1 MKIAFWSPF
10 HGTGATSNMLAISLM
25 FTEHEKFMKKC
36 LITQTHYNMNNLE
49 KPLLGEV
56 ENAGAFFR
64 DTGLDALC
72 RTFKRGDFTES
83 DIDKCAIKVTK
94 NLYLIAGTQ
103 AGKQGDLYRTAFETG
118 ESKEIIEKSIDFADG
133 LYDVVFVDTNPGT
146 NEQTL
151 GLLAR
156 CDVVVVTLRQ
166 DGESIEAALNL
177 PVLKD
182 KSVFYLFGSYDPY
195 SKYTLKNL
203 RKMHK
208 ELTKYN
214 SGGIPH
220 CTQYMDALT
229 DNKILKY
236 MSANLYADEDYPDY
250 EFIEAVNDVSVL
262 IAQMAD
268 KVAEQRRS

>member
-25 FTEHEKFMKKC
+25 FSEHKELSKKC

-49 KPLLGEV
+49 KPLLGDV

-83 DIDKCAIKVTK
+83 DIDKCAIKVSK

-103 AGKQGDLYRTAFETG
+103 AGKKGDLYRSAFESG
-118 ESKEIIEKSIDFADG
+118 ESKEIIEKSIDLADKF
-133 LYDVVFVDTNPGT
+133 YDIVFVDTNPGQ
-146 NEQTL
+146 NSQTK
-151 GLLAR
+151 GLLER
-156 CDVVVVTLRQ
+156 CDVVVVNLRQ
-166 DGESIEAALNL
+166 DGESLEDALDM

-182 KSVFYLFGSYDPY
+182 KKVFYLYGSYDSY
-195 SKYTLKNL
+195 SKYTLKNI

-208 ELTKYN
+208 ELNKYN

-229 DNKILKY
+229 DNKVLKY
-236 MSANLYADEDYPDY
+236 ISANLYADEDHADY
-250 EFIEAVNDVSVL
+250 EFFQSVYEVAGL
-262 IAQMAD
+262 IADMAD
-268 KVAEQRRS
+268 KKGGLR